1 MPSSYTRIG
10 LQPANVSRVPFFGQ
24 LVFGLVAV
32 AYPLLSILG
41 DESRTPGVLRYL
53 DWMFLCLALLYILYI
68 LVQNLPLFG
77 TQTYLEITPSYLVHK
92 AGLFIGKQ
100 PFEAREM
107 RGMVLEPRQLLLRM
121 QDGTSYSLNLRQVRG
136 KRRRQQLRSMLQ
148 DFAQHNK
155 LPFEERTTSEL

>member
-10 LQPANVSRVPFFGQ
+10 LQPANTSRVPFFGQ

-41 DESRTPGVLRYL
+41 DPNRTPGVLRYL
-53 DWMFLCLALLYILYI
+53 DWMFLGLALLYILYI

-136 KRRRQQLRSMLQ
+136 KRRRQQLRTMLQ
-148 DFAQHNK
+148 DFAQHNS
-155 LPFEERTTSEL
+155 LPFEERATSEL

>member
-10 LQPANVSRVPFFGQ
+10 LQPANTSRVPFFGQ

-41 DESRTPGVLRYL
+41 DPNRTPGVLRYL
-53 DWMFLCLALLYILYI
+53 DWMFLSLAVLYILYV
-68 LVQNLPLFG
+68 LVQNSPLLG

-92 AGLFIGKQ
+92 GGLFVGKQ

-107 RGMVLEPRQLLLRM
+107 RGLLLEPKHLLLRM
-121 QDGTSYSLNLRQVRG
+121 QDGTSYSLNLRQVRR
-136 KRRRQQLRSMLQ
+136 RRRQQLRTMLQ
-148 DFAQHNK
+148 DFAKHNN
-155 LPFEERTTSEL
+155 LAFEERTTTEL